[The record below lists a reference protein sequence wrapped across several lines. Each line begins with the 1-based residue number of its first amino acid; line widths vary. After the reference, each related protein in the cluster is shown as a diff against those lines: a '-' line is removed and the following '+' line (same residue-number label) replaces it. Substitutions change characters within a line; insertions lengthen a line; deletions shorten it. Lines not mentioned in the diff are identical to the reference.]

1 MARSTVDRDPEVRA
15 AVDQALAQGATL
27 DDIVARVRELG
38 ADLSRSA
45 VGRYAQ
51 DYRKIA
57 DRQRDMRA
65 VAQSFGQEFGEAGD
79 RQSRLMIQLA
89 TTIITRAAMPIA
101 AGDEVEMTTKE
112 LMEFGK
118 AVQSVTASA
127 KIDAD
132 RDAKVRDEARKQAK
146 IEAAA
151 AAEGAARTAGASDET
166 IQRIRAG
173 ILGIAA

>member
-1 MARSTVDRDPEVRA
+1 MARSTIEQDPAIRA
-15 AVDQALAQGATL
+15 AVDQALSQGATL
-27 DDIVARVRELG
+27 DDIVARVREIG
-38 ADLSRSA
+38 ADVSRSA

-101 AGDEVEMTTKE
+101 AGDDVEMTTKE

-118 AVQSVTASA
+118 AVQSVTSA
-127 KIDAD
+127 TKIDAD
-132 RDAKVRDEARKQAK
+132 RDARVREEARKQAK
-146 IEAAA
+146 LDAADA
-151 AAEGAARTAGASDET
+151 ADSAGRSMGASEET
-166 IQRIRAG
+166 LRRIKAS